1 MTKSVKQGIF
11 GLLLVIPSFLIL
23 CFVVIIPIILAIIES
38 FKGANGE
45 YSLEHYIYLF
55 TDKVMTQ
62 NIIFTLKLTVISVII
77 VLLIGYALAVYMRFS
92 GGTVVKW
99 IKKMYMIPM
108 FIPSVIASYGIIN
121 MYGNHGWLARILTLL
136 GSDAFPRII
145 FDYKGIIL
153 ANLWFNIPFTTMLL
167 SSALSGIP
175 NAIIES
181 AKDVG
186 ANRLQIFYKFILPLS
201 YQTMWVAVTF
211 IFMGIIGGFT
221 APYLIGPNS
230 PQVLGVAMQQIFS
243 VYQETELASA
253 NAVFMFLLCSVMGY
267 FYIRTM
273 IKDDKASSRN

>member
-1 MTKSVKQGIF
+1 MTKNVKQGIL

-23 CFVVIIPIILAIIES
+23 CFVVIIPIFLAINES
-38 FKGANGE
+38 FKNDDGQYTAE
-45 YSLEHYIYLF
+45 YYIYLF

-62 NIIFTLKLTVISVII
+62 NILFTLRLTIISVIL
-77 VLLIGYALAVYMRFS
+77 VLLIGYSLAVYMRFS
-92 GGTVVKW
+92 GGAIVRW
-99 IKKMYMIPM
+99 IKRMYMIPM

-121 MYGNHGWLARILTLL
+121 MYGNHGWLSRILTLL
-136 GSDAFPRII
+136 GTEAFPRIV

-181 AKDVG
+181 AKDIG
-186 ANRLQIFYKFILPLS
+186 ASRLQIFFKFILPLS
-201 YQTMWVAVTF
+201 YRTMWVAVTF

-221 APYLIGPNS
+221 APYLLGPNS
-230 PQVLGVAMQQIFS
+230 PQVLGVAMRQIFS
-243 VYQETELASA
+243 VYQETQLASA
-253 NAVFMFLLCSVMGY
+253 NAVFMFVLCSIMGY

-273 IKDDKASSRN
+273 IKDDKLSSHS

>member
-38 FKGANGE
+38 FKGADGG

-77 VLLIGYALAVYMRFS
+77 VLIIGYALAVYMRFS
-92 GGTVVKW
+92 GGTIVKW
-99 IKKMYMIPM
+99 IKRTYMIPM

-121 MYGNHGWLARILTLL
+121 MYGNHGWLARILSLL

-175 NAIIES
+175 DAIIES
-181 AKDVG
+181 AKDIG
-186 ANRLQIFYKFILPLS
+186 ASRLQIFFKFILPLS

-253 NAVFMFLLCSVMGY
+253 NAVFMFLLCSMMGY

-273 IKDDKASSRN
+273 IKDDKASSRT

>member
-77 VLLIGYALAVYMRFS
+77 VLIIGYALAVYMRFS

-181 AKDVG
+181 AKDIG
-186 ANRLQIFYKFILPLS
+186 ANRLQIFFKFILPLS

-253 NAVFMFLLCSVMGY
+253 NAVFMFLLCSFMGY